1 VSHDR
6 ARPLVLRLGRRRLTL
21 LGLALAASPLALPGG
36 GSSGTAKTVSVTPV
50 ADVYVSAAAPRRNFG
65 RARTIAVDRQPVT
78 RALLRFR
85 VRGLTGGVRRATL
98 KLYATQVRG
107 HGLRVTSVRSRAWSE
122 RRVTFASAPAL
133 GRTVARTR
141 VVRRGW
147 IAVDVTSLVRR
158 PGTVNLA
165 LAVAA
170 PPGKIVFAS
179 REARRRAPRLV
190 VTSGA
195 PSGPVIAAAGNIA
208 CDPTWPQYN
217 GGKGTATDCHQA
229 ATSDVLAQAKLAA
242 VLTLGDAQ
250 YGCGGY
256 SAYQQAYGATWGRLK
271 SITHPTPGN
280 HDYTTA
286 GGSGCDPSGRAGGY
300 FDYFGAAAGQYGR
313 SYYSFDVGTWHIISL
328 DSQCSAVGGCGPGSP
343 EETWLRA
350 DLVAHPAK
358 CTLAYWHYPVFS
370 SGIGLNRPDALPLWD
385 DLDRMGADV
394 VLSAH
399 DHDYERFGLQHA
411 NGSASPRG
419 MREFVVGTGGRMR
432 HAFAAVASN
441 SQVRDNTT
449 WGVLELTLHP
459 SSYDWRFVPVA
470 GGKFTDS
477 GSSSCV

>member
-1 VSHDR
+1 MGHDR
-6 ARPLVLRLGRRRLTL
+6 ARTSLLRLAL
-21 LGLALAASPLALPGG
+21 LGLLLAAAPLALPS
-36 GSSGTAKTVSVTPV
+36 GSSSSTAKSVSVTPV
-50 ADVYVSAAAPRRNFG
+50 ADAFVSSATPRRNFG
-65 RARTIAVDRQPVT
+65 RAGTLAVDRSPVT
-78 RALLRFR
+78 RAYLRFR
-85 VRGLTGGVRRATL
+85 VRGLAGPIRSATL
-98 KLYATQVRG
+98 KLYATRVRG
-107 HGLRVTSVRSRAWSE
+107 RGLRVTSVRSRAWSE
-122 RRVTFASAPAL
+122 RRITFASAPKL
-133 GRTVARTR
+133 GPTVARTKI
-141 VVRRGW
+141 VRRGW
-147 IAVDVTSLVRR
+147 VAIDVTRLVRR
-158 PGTVNLA
+158 AGTVNLA
-165 LAVAA
+165 LTFA
-170 PPGKIVFAS
+170 PPSGKIVFAS

-190 VTSGA
+190 VSSGA

-208 CDPTWPQYN
+208 CDPTSPEFN

-250 YGCGGY
+250 YGCGGF
-256 SAYQQAYGATWGRLK
+256 SAYQQAYGATWGRFK

-280 HDYTTA
+280 HDYTTT

-313 SYYSFDVGTWHIISL
+313 SYYSFDVGKWHIISL
-328 DSQCSAVGGCGPGSP
+328 DSQCSAVGGCGSGSP

-370 SGIGLNRPDALPLWD
+370 SGIGLNRPDALTLWD
-385 DLDRMGADV
+385 DLDRMGADI

-411 NGSASPRG
+411 NGSASARG
-419 MREFVVGTGGRMR
+419 IREFVVGTGGRMR
-432 HAFAAVASN
+432 HAFSSIASN

-449 WGVLELTLHP
+449 WGLLELTLHP
-459 SSYDWRFVPVA
+459 SSYDWSFVPVA